1 MSSERNTDQEEGKIE
16 KRRSV
21 VRGLIKVNI
30 YVAVLAVLFFLC
42 AGRPDLTPAWIYFV
56 IILLNSAIVSLK
68 MDPALIA
75 ERSGIG
81 KDAKRWDILPAILM
95 GRLGPLAVLIVA
107 GLDARFAWSAP
118 PALSLQIIAWAA
130 AISGLLFTDWAVIS
144 NKFFSAVVRI
154 QKERG
159 HTVVAAGP
167 YRYLRHPGYAGT
179 IPYMAATP
187 VILGSLWAFIPAV
200 LTVLVTFIRT
210 ALEDRALQ
218 KELDGYRGYAE
229 RVRFRLLPGIW

>member
-1 MSSERNTDQEEGKIE
+1 MSSERHADREESKTE
-16 KRRSV
+16 KRRSA

-30 YVAVLAVLFFLC
+30 YVAVLTVLFFLC
-42 AGRPDLTPAWIYFV
+42 AGRLEIIGAWIYFAV
-56 IILLNSAIVSLK
+56 IFINAAMVSMK
-68 MDPALIA
+68 MDPGLIA

-95 GRLGPLAVLIVA
+95 GRLGPLAILIVA
-107 GLDARFAWSAP
+107 GLDARFEWSPTPPISFQIVAWG
-118 PALSLQIIAWAA
+118 A
-130 AISGLLFTDWAVIS
+130 AILGLLFTDWAVIS

-179 IPYMAATP
+179 IPYVVATP

-210 ALEDRALQ
+210 ALEDRTLKQ
-218 KELDGYRGYAE
+218 ELDGYRGYAE
-229 RVRFRLLPGIW
+229 RVRSRLLPGIW